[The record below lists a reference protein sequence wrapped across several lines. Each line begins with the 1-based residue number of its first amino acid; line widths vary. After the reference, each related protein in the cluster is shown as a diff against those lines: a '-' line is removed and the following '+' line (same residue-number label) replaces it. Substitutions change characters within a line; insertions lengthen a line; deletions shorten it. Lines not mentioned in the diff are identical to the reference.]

1 MICIISVV
9 MIFNLT
15 SCAQRKPISIP
26 SKSKQE
32 ENKPPK
38 ELDTLNKAVEK
49 LETTLLEMHERSK
62 KPLFIQQS
70 EIQKQNGKNKKK
82 EKQQSG
88 SSSGGSSGGSSSS
101 SSGSSGSSGQQNQ
114 KTSQIELVSPA
125 EKLLEA
131 KYEIQ
136 QMQLQVERAN
146 MEQLEQIKKDVLKL
160 HDMWNAFESK
170 AENQSLMQ
178 ASIKEFETALND
190 LTKSIQSSNV
200 YQSLVDVTQL
210 YKYLPD
216 FYATYVSDSPPEI
229 GKIRYGAKKIVL
241 LTEKSNFTGAKVTLD
256 YITEIWMLTKP
267 KLSKDS
273 LDLINKFEFSISDL
287 KDAIVAKNPVVINAK
302 SEVILKVADEIEKDS
317 KKKAKQK

>member
-26 SKSKQE
+26 SKNKEE

-49 LETTLLEMHERSK
+49 METTLLEMHERSK

-70 EIQKQNGKNKKK
+70 EIQKQNEKNKKK
-82 EKQQSG
+82 EEQQSE
-88 SSSGGSSGGSSSS
+88 S
-101 SSGSSGSSGQQNQ
+101 SSGSLESSGQQSQ
-114 KTSQIELVSPA
+114 KSSQIELVSPE

-146 MEQLEQIKKDVLKL
+146 MEQFEQIKKDVLKL
-160 HDMWNAFESK
+160 HNMWNAFESK

-216 FYATYVSDSPPEI
+216 FYSTYVYDSPPEI
-229 GKIRYGAKKIVL
+229 GKIRYGAKK
-241 LTEKSNFTGAKVTLD
+241 
-256 YITEIWMLTKP
+256 
-267 KLSKDS
+267 
-273 LDLINKFEFSISDL
+273 
-287 KDAIVAKNPVVINAK
+287 
-302 SEVILKVADEIEKDS
+302 
-317 KKKAKQK
+317 

>member
-15 SCAQRKPISIP
+15 SCTQRKPISIP

-49 LETTLLEMHERSK
+49 METTLLEMHERSK

-70 EIQKQNGKNKKK
+70 EIQKQNEKNKKK
-82 EKQQSG
+82 EEQQSE
-88 SSSGGSSGGSSSS
+88 SSSS
-101 SSGSSGSSGQQNQ
+101 SSESSGQQSQ
-114 KTSQIELVSPA
+114 KSSQIELVSPE

-146 MEQLEQIKKDVLKL
+146 MEQFEQIKKDVLEL
-160 HDMWNAFESK
+160 HNMWNAFESK

-216 FYATYVSDSPPEI
+216 FYSTYVSDSPPEI

-267 KLSKDS
+267 KLPKDS

-287 KDAIVAKNPVVINAK
+287 KDAIAAKNPVVIKAK

-317 KKKAKQK
+317 KKKAEQK